1 VTNESE
7 RDTLPTKEGFRV
19 IRNNVC
25 EYCGESFESFGVY
38 AAHHQAC
45 ATVAVRRLGLRN
57 LGALLLVFGGLTA
70 AVIIGDWCVRGSL
83 VLVVLGCLLARAP
96 RPA

>member
-1 VTNESE
+1 M
-7 RDTLPTKEGFRV
+7 PTKEGFRV

-25 EYCGESFESFGVY
+25 EYCGESFESFGLY

-57 LGALLLVFGGLTA
+57 LAALLLVFGGLTA
-70 AVIIGDWCVRGSL
+70 SLVLGEWPVRGCL
-83 VLVVLGCLLARAP
+83 ALVVLGCLLARAP
-96 RPA
+96 RSA